1 MSQQEDDLERRV
13 LAHELDVLIAQ
24 MSETEPK
31 LLARFRNLFTHGR
44 HPKRSEPD
52 RAETDAY
59 AERSI
64 QPVTRLSDEASSKH
78 H

>member
-1 MSQQEDDLERRV
+1 MYGRGDRPPARASGASAARSGEAKENEMSQQEDDLERRV

-44 HPKRSEPD
+44 HPK
-52 RAETDAY
+52 
-59 AERSI
+59 
-64 QPVTRLSDEASSKH
+64 KK
-78 H
+78 